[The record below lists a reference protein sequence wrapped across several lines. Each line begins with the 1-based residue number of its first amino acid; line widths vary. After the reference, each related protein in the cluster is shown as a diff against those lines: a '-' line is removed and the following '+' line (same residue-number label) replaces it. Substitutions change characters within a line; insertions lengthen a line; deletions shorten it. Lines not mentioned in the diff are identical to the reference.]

1 MSEKKHRDRLVRWSK
16 CRQDA
21 LLLWED
27 ECWFSRYAQP
37 TANSWAEHT
46 HPLRLAQRTP
56 PVQAPDK
63 ALACYG
69 ALRDDSRQVY
79 LHFAWGQ
86 PDSQATIDYLQRLL
100 ALARSLHK
108 HYLVIV
114 WDNASWHLSRKVR
127 AWLKSYKQQAKVT
140 RDVRLLVCY
149 LPSKSPWLNPI
160 EPRWAHAKRQT
171 LQPSPLPLLPHQLR
185 QRLFQYFG
193 TKPLLPCAT
202 YHD

>member
-1 MSEKKHRDRLVRWSK
+1 MGKKKHRDRLVSWAT
-16 CRQDA
+16 CRKDV

-27 ECWFSRYAQP
+27 ECWFSRFAQP
-37 TANSWAEHT
+37 TAHTWAVRN

-56 PVQAPDK
+56 PAQARDK

-69 ALRDDSRQVY
+69 ALRDDTRQVY
-79 LHFAWGQ
+79 LHFTWGQ
-86 PDSQATIDYLQRLL
+86 PDSEATIDYLYRLL
-100 ALARSLHK
+100 TLARSLRK
-108 HYLVIV
+108 HYWVII

-127 AWLKSYKQQAKVT
+127 AWLKQYKQQAKAT
-140 RDVRLLVCY
+140 GDVRLLVCY

-171 LQPSPLPLLPHQLR
+171 LEPSPTPLPAHLLR

-193 TKPLLPCAT
+193 TKPLLSCST
-202 YHD
+202 YHE